1 MAKMRKRFY
10 VAAING
16 GGYEI
21 LSLKFKPSPEVYS
34 YSHVLVDG
42 PFRTFDLAVKA
53 LENRCGF
60 DRRVT
65 RGNVVFLHRAA

>member
-1 MAKMRKRFY
+1 MAKMRRRFY

-21 LSLKFKPSPEVYS
+21 LSLKFKPAKEVYQ

-42 PFRTFDLAVKA
+42 PFRTFSDAVKA
-53 LENRCGF
+53 LENRCGCK
-60 DRRVT
+60 RQ
-65 RGNVVFLHRAA
+65 